1 MTEFVSLTT
10 YTSIHGQGPGKRMGS
25 ESVCR
30 SRYGVGGVH
39 HMEARAQSHE
49 IENNNIGVDDECKQ
63 IRGAEE
69 L

>member
-1 MTEFVSLTT
+1 
-10 YTSIHGQGPGKRMGS
+10 MGS

-39 HMEARAQSHE
+39 HMEARAHSHE
-49 IENNNIGVDDECKQ
+49 IEDNNIGVDDECKQ